1 MSLMC
6 TEGFTLLNWGHVAA
20 AHKRNKSQWCLTL
33 TPNNIET
40 IERMTCHCFLRPIW
54 RDLTSRAPTQ
64 LFLFTQPYPFPQENN
79 IYTLNS
85 QIFVFPILALL
96 VFINS
101 ILLHTYWKVN
111 LFILSSQ
118 LDTECLGDFK
128 GSIYSYIFTTLS
140 QHYNQTNMKD
150 IDYDNQTKW

>member
-1 MSLMC
+1 MVPNPDSKQYWNNWKNDMSLFSA
-6 TEGFTLLNWGHVAA
+6 TNLERPYKQSSYSTVSLYTTL
-20 AHKRNKSQWCLTL
+20 S
-33 TPNNIET
+33 
-40 IERMTCHCFLRPIW
+40 F
-54 RDLTSRAPTQ
+54 PTG
-64 LFLFTQPYPFPQENN
+64 E
-79 IYTLNS
+79 YTLNS

-101 ILLHTYWKVN
+101 ICFIHTGKLT